1 MTTRN
6 PHGAEAPA
14 ARFGSVLPFDGIR
27 PRLAP
32 SVWVAPG
39 ATVIGDVELGADAS
53 VWYGCVL
60 RGDVHRI
67 RVGAY
72 SNIQDGT
79 IVHVTRDRFPTEI
92 GEVVTVGHR
101 AVVHGCVV
109 GDGALIGIGAIV
121 LDGARIGEEA
131 WVGAGAV
138 VPPGME
144 VPPRQLVLGAPAK
157 VVREVDAADI
167 AEQRERTLQYVENA
181 RLHRRSLA
189 GGQSD

>member
-1 MTTRN
+1 MTSSN
-6 PHGAEAPA
+6 PDRAAPTD
-14 ARFGSVLPFDGIR
+14 ARFGAVLPFDGVR
-27 PRLAP
+27 PRLDP

-39 ATVIGDVELGADAS
+39 ATVIGDVELGADVS

-67 RVGAY
+67 RVGA
-72 SNIQDGT
+72 STNLQDGT
-79 IVHVTRDRFPTEI
+79 IVHVTRNRFPTEI

-109 GDGALIGIGAIV
+109 GDGALVGIGAIV

-157 VVREVDAADI
+157 VVRRVEADDV

-181 RLHRRSLA
+181 RVHRRSLETA
-189 GGQSD
+189 GG